1 MNNLVE
7 LMVKFQKMYPDA
19 ANDSLL
25 SDLIEAVRTEAIE
38 ETRRA
43 LSNKVLAW
51 MSIIQDS
58 IDQLK
63 GEML

>member
-25 SDLIEAVRTEAIE
+25 SDLIEAVREEAIE

-51 MSIIQDS
+51 MSIIQGS